1 MKQRIKIDG
10 TIMLLAI
17 ALTGFLYFF
26 SILYTQNVFWDNVFN
41 FLGLIFILKGTYL
54 RMAARGYKKEFSQK
68 GQDLV
73 VDGLYTLT
81 RNPMYLGTYLIG
93 AGFVLIV
100 WPWWFL
106 VIFSALFFVRFNQQM
121 VKEEAHLK
129 KLFGAKYEK
138 YCKETPRFF
147 PALKSLIQLKVAK
160 VFPWKMCW
168 STKERLGLL
177 GWPILAFFLEIFQ
190 RYVIFHVVD
199 ITSVLYLFISAI
211 LVFAIALVLRY
222 RFNL

>member
-1 MKQRIKIDG
+1 
-10 TIMLLAI
+10 
-17 ALTGFLYFF
+17 
-26 SILYTQNVFWDNVFN
+26 
-41 FLGLIFILKGTYL
+41 
-54 RMAARGYKKEFSQK
+54 
-68 GQDLV
+68 
-73 VDGLYTLT
+73 
-81 RNPMYLGTYLIG
+81 
-93 AGFVLIV
+93 LIV